1 MRCACRGRRRR
12 APNGNSVGSKP
23 ITTSYVAMK
32 RSAPISLLLHVN
44 GASPAPPPPNSHAA
58 PRPCRRRRGIR
69 GAVRIRIGIRRVL
82 RPDARIEDANHDA
95 RSAPLIAQRMQHFG
109 ADEGGAAVRVELQQ
123 FIAIDLLHARQ
134 STQGRDVLLRHDHR
148 NAAHHQIQVMN
159 DSRRRQRS
167 SDGGCKRAPLF
178 GQLRELASCGR
189 RRHVDLPQTVC
200 AQRRA
205 GDRGDRVAREL
216 DDDWNH
222 RAASPTLVEVRR
234 TYRSRRLQC
243 SAGRPQLCGRFLR
256 RN

>member
-1 MRCACRGRRRR
+1 MAVVVARRTKLGRQQADHDVVRRHETIGADQLVVARERRIARAAAAELARR
-12 APNGNSVGSKP
+12 AG
-23 ITTSYVAMK
+23 
-32 RSAPISLLLHVN
+32 
-44 GASPAPPPPNSHAA
+44 
-58 PRPCRRRRGIR
+58 PCRRRRGIR
-69 GAVRIRIGIRRVL
+69 GAVRIRIGIRGVL